1 MFPVD
6 RRVKLL
12 TLGAMCFA
20 LFMAMLDNTVVNVA
34 LPRIQAH
41 LGSGVSGLQW
51 IIDAYTLVFAS
62 LMLSGGTLG
71 DIFGRKRFFLIG
83 LSVFTAGSLLCGL
96 APSLAVLIAGRAVQG
111 LGAAALLPGTLSI
124 LTNTFHD
131 PRERAQAI
139 GIWAGVSGLA
149 LALGPLVGGALVDR
163 FGWQS
168 VFFLN
173 VPIGIVALVVALLA
187 VQESKHPEGRR
198 LDLPGQ
204 ALAIVA
210 LGSLTYA
217 LIEANNYGWTSPVII
232 SLFATATAGAV
243 AFLWVEVRSASPM
256 LQLKFFRNP
265 TFAAAVACAGLISF
279 GMFGMFFFMSLFFQ
293 SVQGYTPFQAGLRTL
308 PATGMIVIIAPI
320 AGRVAGRIGSKLPMA
335 IGLALNAAS
344 MAVFTTIDAGT
355 SYGHIWPPLLM
366 AGVGMSLVMTP
377 MTAAVMGAVPRERA
391 GMASA
396 TSNASREIGGVFG
409 IALLGAI
416 VTHIFSGDLSRS
428 IAALR
433 LPTALKD
440 LILNRAS
447 HGAEQAAATALPPGV
462 NGAALHA
469 LAGSAFVSGMHAAM
483 VVAACALAAGAL
495 AAAVFV
501 QGGGPQA
508 VAAERAQGMAAEA
521 ATARVLPRA
530 VSAGQ
535 RPAGESAV
543 EDASS

>member
-1 MFPVD
+1 MFAVD
-6 RRVKLL
+6 RRTKLL

-34 LPRIQAH
+34 LPSIQRH

-83 LSVFTAGSLLCGL
+83 LGVFTAGSLLCGV

-111 LGAAALLPGTLSI
+111 LGAAALMPGTLSI

-173 VPIGIVALVVALLA
+173 VPIGVLALAVALLA
-187 VQESKHPEGRR
+187 VAESKNPEGRR
-198 LDLPGQ
+198 LDLAGQ
-204 ALAIVA
+204 ALAVVA

-217 LIEANNYGWTSPVII
+217 LIEANNYGWTSTTILA
-232 SLFATATAGAV
+232 LFVTATVAGA
-243 AFLWVEVRSASPM
+243 ALLWVEIRNSGPM

-265 TFAAAVACAGLISF
+265 TFAAAAACAGIISF
-279 GMFGMFFFMSLFFQ
+279 GMFGMFFFMTLFFQ
-293 SVQGYTPFQAGLRTL
+293 SVQGYTPFQAGLRTM
-308 PATGMIVIIAPI
+308 PATGMIVIVAPL
-320 AGRVAGRIGSKLPMA
+320 AGRLAGRIGSKLPMA
-335 IGLALNAAS
+335 VGLALNAAS
-344 MAVFTTIDAGT
+344 MLIFTSIDAGT
-355 SYGHIWPPLLM
+355 SYSHIWPPLLL
-366 AGVGMSLVMTP
+366 AGVGMALVMTP
-377 MTAAVMGAVPRERA
+377 MTAAVLSAVPRERA

-396 TSNASREIGGVFG
+396 TSNASREVGGVFG

-416 VTHIFSGDLSRS
+416 VTHIFSRDLARS
-428 IAALR
+428 IAALH
-433 LPTALKD
+433 LPAALRD
-440 LILNRAS
+440 TIVAQAS
-447 HGAEQAAATALPPGV
+447 HGAEQAAATAVPAGV

-469 LAGSAFVSGMHAAM
+469 AAGASFVAGMHAAM
-483 VVAACALAAGAL
+483 VVAAVALAAGSMG
-495 AAAVFV
+495 AAVFV
-501 QGGGPQA
+501 RGRPQPVATPVPAAPGP
-508 VAAERAQGMAAEA
+508 EI
-521 ATARVLPRA
+521 
-530 VSAGQ
+530 AG
-535 RPAGESAV
+535 R
-543 EDASS
+543 ASSP

>member
-1 MFPVD
+1 MFAVD
-6 RRVKLL
+6 RRIKLL

-34 LPRIQAH
+34 LPSIQRH

-51 IIDAYTLVFAS
+51 IVDAYTLVFAS

-71 DIFGRKRFFLIG
+71 DIFGRKRFFMIG
-83 LSVFTAGSLLCGL
+83 LLVFTAGSLVCGL
-96 APSLAVLIAGRAVQG
+96 APSLTVLIAGRAVQG

-139 GIWAGVSGLA
+139 GIWAGVSGMA
-149 LALGPLVGGALVDR
+149 LALGPIVGGTLVDR

-173 VPIGIVALVVALLA
+173 VPIGIVALIVALR
-187 VQESKHPEGRR
+187 VVRESRSPEGRR

-210 LGSLTYA
+210 LGSLTFA
-217 LIEANNYGWTSPVII
+217 LIEANSYGWTSATILG
-232 SLFATATAGAV
+232 LFVTAAV
-243 AFLWVEVRSASPM
+243 ALAAFWVELRSQSPM

-265 TFAAAVACAGLISF
+265 TFAAAAACAGIISF

-308 PATGMIVIIAPI
+308 PASGVIVIVAPL
-320 AGRVAGRIGSKLPMA
+320 AGRIAGRIGSKVPMA
-335 IGLALNAAS
+335 VGLAMNALALTLMTS
-344 MAVFTTIDAGT
+344 IDATT
-355 SYGHIWPPLLM
+355 SYSHIWPPLLL

-416 VTHIFSGDLSRS
+416 VTHIFSRDLSRA
-428 IAALR
+428 IAALH
-433 LPTALKD
+433 LPAAVRDAIVTQ
-440 LILNRAS
+440 AS
-447 HGAEQAAATALPPGV
+447 HGAEQAAATALPAGV

-469 LAGSAFVSGMHAAM
+469 AAGASFVAGMHAAM
-483 VVAACALAAGAL
+483 VVAAVALAVGAL

-501 QGGGPQA
+501 RSGRPQ
-508 VAAERAQGMAAEA
+508 EA
-521 ATARVLPRA
+521 AASP
-530 VSAGQ
+530 
-535 RPAGESAV
+535 PAT
-543 EDASS
+543 ASSEVVAGG

>member
-1 MFPVD
+1 MFAID
-6 RRVKLL
+6 RRTKLL
-12 TLGAMCFA
+12 TLGTMCFA

-34 LPRIQAH
+34 LPSIQRH

-83 LSVFTAGSLLCGL
+83 LTIFTAGSLLCGL
-96 APSLAVLIAGRAVQG
+96 APSLSVLIAGRAVQG

-131 PRERAQAI
+131 ARERAQAI

-173 VPIGIVALVVALLA
+173 VPIGVVALIVALLA
-187 VQESKHPEGRR
+187 VKESRSPEGRR

-217 LIEANNYGWTSPVII
+217 LIEANNYGWTSATILG
-232 SLFATATAGAV
+232 LFCTAAV
-243 AFLWVEVRSASPM
+243 ALAAFLWVEVRSPSPM

-265 TFAAAVACAGLISF
+265 TFAAAVACAGIISF

-308 PATGMIVIIAPI
+308 PATGMIVIVAPL
-320 AGRVAGRIGSKLPMA
+320 AGRLVGRIGSKIPMA
-335 IGLALNAAS
+335 VGLAMNALS
-344 MAVFTTIDAGT
+344 MCIFTTIDPGT
-355 SYGHIWPPLLM
+355 SYAHIWPPLLL

-377 MTAAVMGAVPRERA
+377 MTAAVMSAVPRERA

-396 TSNASREIGGVFG
+396 TSNASREVGGVFG

-416 VTHIFSGDLSRS
+416 VTHIFSRDLARS
-428 IAALR
+428 ITALHLPPALR
-433 LPTALKD
+433 DA
-440 LILNRAS
+440 IVARAS
-447 HGAEQAAATALPPGV
+447 HGAEQAAATALPPGI

-469 LAGSAFVSGMHAAM
+469 AAGASFVAGMHVAM
-483 VVAACALAAGAL
+483 VVAAVALAIGAL

-501 QGGGPQA
+501 HGGRPQPA
-508 VAAERAQGMAAEA
+508 LAPAAPVGDDL
-521 ATARVLPRA
+521 ATAAPPEA
-530 VSAGQ
+530 GSGMPPSA
-535 RPAGESAV
+535 
-543 EDASS
+543 

>member
-1 MFPVD
+1 MFAVD
-6 RRVKLL
+6 RRMKLL
-12 TLGAMCFA
+12 TLAAMCFA

-71 DIFGRKRFFLIG
+71 DIFGRKRFFLVG
-83 LSVFTAGSLLCGL
+83 LSIFTAGSLLCGL
-96 APSLAVLIAGRAVQG
+96 APSLEVLIAGRAVQG
-111 LGAAALLPGTLSI
+111 LGAAALMPGTLSI

-173 VPIGIVALVVALLA
+173 VPIGIVAFAVALLA
-187 VQESKHPEGRR
+187 VHESKSPEGRR
-198 LDLPGQ
+198 LDILGQ
-204 ALAIVA
+204 LLAIVA

-217 LIEANNYGWTSPVII
+217 LIEANNYGWTSPVILG
-232 SLFATATAGAV
+232 LFLTAAV
-243 AFLWVEVRSASPM
+243 GMAVFLWVETRSPSPM
-256 LQLKFFRNP
+256 LQLKFFRDP
-265 TFAAAVACAGLISF
+265 TFAAACSCAALISF

-293 SVQGYTPFQAGLRTL
+293 WVQGYTPFQAGLRTM
-308 PATGMIVIIAPI
+308 PATGMIVVVAPL
-320 AGRVAGRIGSKLPMA
+320 AGRLAGRIGSKLPMA
-335 IGLALNAAS
+335 VGLALNAVA
-344 MAVFTTIDAGT
+344 MCVFTTIDATT
-355 SYGHIWPPLLM
+355 SYAHIWPPLLL
-366 AGVGMSLVMTP
+366 AGVGMGLVMTP

-416 VTHIFSGDLSRS
+416 VTHIFSRDLSRS

-433 LPTALKD
+433 LPAALKD
-440 LILNRAS
+440 LIVQQAS
-447 HGAEQAAATALPPGV
+447 HGAEQAAAALPPGV
-462 NGAALHA
+462 NGAALHTI
-469 LAGSAFVSGMHAAM
+469 AGNAFVAGMHAAM
-483 VVAACALAAGAL
+483 VVAAAALAAGAV

-501 QGGGPQA
+501 QSGRPQLDSLAHSLGGG
-508 VAAERAQGMAAEA
+508 VA
-521 ATARVLPRA
+521 
-530 VSAGQ
+530 
-535 RPAGESAV
+535 ESRL
-543 EDASS
+543 D